1 MDVKKIGKFIALNR
15 KKKGLTQEQL
25 GGKLGVSNKTVS
37 RWENGNYMPDLS
49 LLEPLSKELDI
60 TLNEL
65 LAGEYIEK
73 EKAAEESEKNLA
85 DAVDYSARIIQNE
98 HKKISTLIMCAGVIL
113 VICAFSICPPESS
126 WSSIYSIIG
135 LIVFVVGLFRELKMT
150 GVIKKLLVSAGVFVV
165 SLSIFFL
172 IDYVGVTAHSRPPI
186 YRYVTETCMSENDVM
201 TVYHNP
207 FYNVYRINVDTPN
220 EYYIIDTGKKYN
232 LDTVPISPFNREKS
246 GIDSISK
253 YKSSYIGDNSNT
265 GALVSALPLSEY
277 GYVFEIDAEN
287 YGLIIDY
294 HFTDWY
300 GNDDLYVEKS
310 LLYNSVSIFTLIDNV
325 QYITYHFSGS
335 SYTITRNDIEKSY
348 PDYDKIADGNQIH
361 ADNFN
366 QYVEKKMND
375 ETFVEKLVWSIFAK
389 LDI

>member
-1 MDVKKIGKFIALNR
+1 
-15 KKKGLTQEQL
+15 
-25 GGKLGVSNKTVS
+25 
-37 RWENGNYMPDLS
+37 
-49 LLEPLSKELDI
+49 
-60 TLNEL
+60 
-65 LAGEYIEK
+65 
-73 EKAAEESEKNLA
+73 
-85 DAVDYSARIIQNE
+85 
-98 HKKISTLIMCAGVIL
+98 
-113 VICAFSICPPESS
+113 
-126 WSSIYSIIG
+126 
-135 LIVFVVGLFRELKMT
+135 
-150 GVIKKLLVSAGVFVV
+150 
-165 SLSIFFL
+165 
-172 IDYVGVTAHSRPPI
+172 
-186 YRYVTETCMSENDVM
+186 MSENDVM

-375 ETFVEKLVWSIFAK
+375 ETFVEKLVWSIFTK

>member
-15 KKKGLTQEQL
+15 KKKGLTQELL
-25 GGKLGVSNKTVS
+25 GEKLGVSNKTVS

-113 VICAFSICPPESS
+113 VICAFS
-126 WSSIYSIIG
+126 
-135 LIVFVVGLFRELKMT
+135 

-300 GNDDLYVEKS
+300 GSDDLYVEKS